1 MNTHSYAG
9 LEIGGGDNGD
19 GAALLS
25 KLPFK
30 TLLHRH
36 WKREQ
41 KINRLI
47 IYCNSLQQKV

>member
-1 MNTHSYAG
+1 VDTHSYAG
-9 LEIGGGDNGD
+9 LEISSRDNWD

-36 WKREQ
+36 WKKEQ
-41 KINRLI
+41 KNKRFV
-47 IYCNSLQQKV
+47 IYQIPFSRG